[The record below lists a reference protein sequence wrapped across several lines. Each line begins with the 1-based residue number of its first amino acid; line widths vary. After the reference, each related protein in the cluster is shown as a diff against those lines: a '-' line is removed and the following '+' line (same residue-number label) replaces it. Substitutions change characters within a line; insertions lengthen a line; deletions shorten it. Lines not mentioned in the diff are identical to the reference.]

1 MKESNR
7 RMDRLRLAVI
17 GVGHL
22 GKEHARILAGLPGV
36 ELVGVVD
43 ARPAQAEAV
52 AQRCRTQAYTNHHA
66 LLDQVDAAVV
76 AVPTVQHHDIAADFL
91 ARGVSL
97 LVEKPL
103 AANLEEADELVALAQ
118 HRGVLLQ
125 VGHIERF
132 NPAFEELLRR
142 PLQPKLV
149 SCRRLSP
156 FSGRSLDIGVV
167 LDLMIHDLDMLLTLV
182 GAPVTDVSALGLS
195 LLSGHEDMAQARLT
209 FANGCVA
216 HVSASRAHTAPVRQM
231 EVWAPE
237 GYAAADFHQ
246 HRLTLVQP
254 TEELL
259 RRPPAQL
266 SPQQLE
272 TYVEKCELDC
282 NVSGP
287 DQLTR
292 ELEEFVAAVRTGAP
306 VRVTGE
312 QGREALAVACRVVES
327 LRSHRWDGSA
337 AGPAGPW
344 ELPAPLGRLFR
355 APGHGAAA

>member
-1 MKESNR
+1 
-7 RMDRLRLAVI
+7 MDRLRLAVI

-43 ARPAQAEAV
+43 ARAEQAEAV
-52 AQRCRTQAYTNHHA
+52 ARRCRTQAFTDHHS
-66 LLDQVDAAVV
+66 LLDRIDAAVV
-76 AVPTVQHHDIAADFL
+76 AVPTVQHHTVAADLL

-103 AANLEEADELVALAQ
+103 AATVEEADELVALAA

-132 NPAFEELLRR
+132 NPAFEELRRR

-149 SCRRLSP
+149 TCRRLSP

-182 GAPVTDVSALGLS
+182 AAPVCEVSALGLS

-216 HVSASRAHTAPVRQM
+216 HLSASRVHTEPVRQM
-231 EVWAPE
+231 DVWAPE
-237 GYAAADFHQ
+237 GYVAADFHQ
-246 HRLTLVQP
+246 RRLTLVQP
-254 TEELL
+254 TDRLH
-259 RRPPAQL
+259 RRGRMQRPP
-266 SPQQLE
+266 SDFFGECVE
-272 TYVEKCELDC
+272 TCELDC
-282 NVSGP
+282 AASGP

-306 VRVTGE
+306 VQVTGE
-312 QGREALAVACRVVES
+312 QGRAALAVACRVVDS
-327 LRSHRWDGSA
+327 LREHRWDGR
-337 AGPAGPW
+337 AGGPTGPTD
-344 ELPAPLGRLFR
+344 LPPPLGPLF
-355 APGHGAAA
+355 ASPGLAAAA

>member
-1 MKESNR
+1 
-7 RMDRLRLAVI
+7 MDRLRLAVI

-22 GKEHARILAGLPGV
+22 GKEHARILAGMAGV

-43 ARPAQAEAV
+43 ARPAQAEV
-52 AQRCRTQAYTNHHA
+52 IAQRCKTRAFTNHYP
-66 LLDQVDAAVV
+66 LLDRVDAAVV
-76 AVPTVQHHDIAADFL
+76 AVPTVQHHVVAADFL

-103 AANLEEADELVALAQ
+103 AASLEEADELVALAQ

-149 SCRRLSP
+149 CCRRLSP

-167 LDLMIHDLDMLLTLV
+167 LDLMIHDLDMLLALV
-182 GAPVTDVSALGLS
+182 GAPVREVSALGLS
-195 LLSGHEDMAQARLT
+195 LLSGQEDMAQARLT

-216 HVSASRAHTAPVRQM
+216 HLSASRVHTAAVRQM
-231 EVWAPE
+231 DVWAPE

-246 HRLTLVQP
+246 RRLTLVQP
-254 TEELL
+254 TEEL
-259 RRPPAQL
+259 RSGPPARQPPEL
-266 SPQQLE
+266 FGAYL
-272 TYVEKCELDC
+272 EKCELDC

-292 ELEEFVAAVRTGAP
+292 ELEEFVVAVRTGAP

-312 QGREALAVACRVVES
+312 QGRDALAVACRVVES
-327 LRSHRWDGSA
+327 LRGHRWDGSV
-337 AGPAGPW
+337 AGPAGPLD
-344 ELPAPLGRLFR
+344 LPAPLGRLFG

>member
-1 MKESNR
+1 ME
-7 RMDRLRLAVI
+7 RLRLAVI

-43 ARPAQAEAV
+43 ARAGQAEAV
-52 AQRCRTQAYTNHHA
+52 AQRCGTRAYTDHYP
-66 LLDQVDAAVV
+66 LLDRVDAAVV
-76 AVPTVQHHDIAADFL
+76 AVPTVQHHTIAADFL

-103 AANLEEADELVALAQ
+103 AANLEEADELVALARR
-118 HRGVLLQ
+118 RGVLLQ

-149 SCRRLSP
+149 CCRRLSP

-167 LDLMIHDLDMLLTLV
+167 LDLMIHDLDMLLALV
-182 GAPVTDVSALGLS
+182 GAPVREVSALGLS

-216 HVSASRAHTAPVRQM
+216 HLSASRAHPAPVRQM

-237 GYAAADFHQ
+237 GYVAADFHQ
-246 HRLTLVQP
+246 RRLTLVQP
-254 TEELL
+254 AEPF
-259 RRPPAQL
+259 RGRPPAQP
-266 SPQQLE
+266 PQELLG
-272 TYVEKCELDC
+272 TYLEKCELDC
-282 NVSGP
+282 NTSGP

-292 ELEEFVAAVRTGAP
+292 ELEEFVAAVRTGVL

-312 QGREALAVACRVVES
+312 QGRDALAVACRVVES
-327 LRSHRWDGSA
+327 LRGHQWDGRA
-337 AGPAGPW
+337 EGPAGPLD
-344 ELPAPLGRLFR
+344 LPAPLGRLFP

>member
-1 MKESNR
+1 ME
-7 RMDRLRLAVI
+7 RLRLAVI

-43 ARPAQAEAV
+43 ARASQAEAI
-52 AQRCRTQAYTNHHA
+52 AQRCRTQAYTDHQP
-66 LLDQVDAAVV
+66 LLDRVDAAVV
-76 AVPTVQHHDIAADFL
+76 AVPTVQHHNVAADFL

-103 AANLEEADELVALAQ
+103 AASVEEADELVALAQ
-118 HRGVLLQ
+118 RRGALLQ

-132 NPAFEELLRR
+132 NPAFEEMLRR

-149 SCRRLSP
+149 CCRRLSP

-167 LDLMIHDLDMLLTLV
+167 LDLMIHDLDMLLALV
-182 GAPVTDVSALGLS
+182 GAPVCEVSALGLS

-216 HVSASRAHTAPVRQM
+216 HLSASRAHPAPVRQM

-237 GYAAADFHQ
+237 GYVAADFHQ
-246 HRLTLVQP
+246 RRLTLVQP
-254 TEELL
+254 SREL
-259 RRPPAQL
+259 RGRAGSRP
-266 SPQQLE
+266 LE
-272 TYVEKCELDC
+272 GPFESYLEKCEQDC
-282 NVSGP
+282 NGPGP

-292 ELEEFVAAVRTGAP
+292 ELEEFVAAVRTGVL

-312 QGREALAVACRVVES
+312 QGRDALAVACRVVES
-327 LRSHRWDGSA
+327 LRGHQWDGKA
-337 AGPAGPW
+337 EGPAGPLD
-344 ELPAPLGRLFR
+344 LPAPLGRLFT